1 MMEWKENYKMPTER
15 KIMKKMKEE
24 KMIFKELESM
34 SKSKAL
40 LNKHRQAMPCFKCS
54 CFKTNKRR
62 KEEREEKKIVNES
75 DRRKRRLAKCVSR

>member
-15 KIMKKMKEE
+15 KIMKKKKEE

-34 SKSKAL
+34 SKS
-40 LNKHRQAMPCFKCS
+40 NKHRQAMPCFKCS